1 SRGRSSAA
9 CTRRTRSTSRR
20 SPRTARWRLDTAR
33 GRPHVKG
40 MHTPTMNLP
49 DDPQPS
55 LLTFP
60 CVFPIKVMGRREV
73 GIAQTVSEIVLRHA
87 DDFHPETIEM
97 RSSKNGRYLS
107 LTVTINA
114 RSREQL
120 DALYS
125 ELSKHPMVMM
135 VL

>member
-1 SRGRSSAA
+1 LN
-9 CTRRTRSTSRR
+9 
-20 SPRTARWRLDTAR
+20 PE
-33 GRPHVKG
+33 
-40 MHTPTMNLP
+40 
-49 DDPQPS
+49 PQGES

-60 CVFPIKVMGRREV
+60 CVFPIKVMGRRED
-73 GIAQTVSEIVLRHA
+73 GFAQTVVEIVQRHA
-87 DDFHPETIEM
+87 ADFHAGTVEM
-97 RSSKNGRYLS
+97 RSSKNARYLS

-125 ELSKHPMVMM
+125 ELSTHPMVIM

>member
-1 SRGRSSAA
+1 MD
-9 CTRRTRSTSRR
+9 
-20 SPRTARWRLDTAR
+20 L
-33 GRPHVKG
+33 G
-40 MHTPTMNLP
+40 MNQR
-49 DDPQPS
+49 DDSENAS

-60 CVFPIKVMGRREV
+60 CVFPMKVMGRRED
-73 GIAQTVSEIVLRHA
+73 GFAQLVSEIVLRHA
-87 DDFHPETIEM
+87 ADFHPETIEM

-120 DALYS
+120 DRLYS
-125 ELSKHPMVMM
+125 ELSKHPLVMM

>member
-1 SRGRSSAA
+1 M
-9 CTRRTRSTSRR
+9 TDLNRTQE
-20 SPRTARWRLDTAR
+20 
-33 GRPHVKG
+33 
-40 MHTPTMNLP
+40 
-49 DDPQPS
+49 PQPS
-55 LLTFP
+55 LLRFP
-60 CVFPIKVMGRREV
+60 CEFPMKVMGRRSD
-73 GIAQTVSEIVLRHA
+73 GFAQLVADIVLRHA
-87 DDFHPETIEM
+87 EDFRPETIEM
-97 RSSKNGRYLS
+97 RSSKNARYLS

>member
-1 SRGRSSAA
+1 MD
-9 CTRRTRSTSRR
+9 
-20 SPRTARWRLDTAR
+20 P
-33 GRPHVKG
+33 
-40 MHTPTMNLP
+40 P
-49 DDPQPS
+49 DDRDKS

-60 CVFPIKVMGRREV
+60 CTFPIKVMGRRED
-73 GIAQTVSEIVLRHA
+73 GFAQVVSEVVLRHA
-87 DDFHPETIEM
+87 PDFDPATMEM
-97 RSSKNGRYLS
+97 RSSKQGRYLS

-125 ELSKHPMVMM
+125 ELSGHPMVIM

>member
-1 SRGRSSAA
+1 
-9 CTRRTRSTSRR
+9 
-20 SPRTARWRLDTAR
+20 
-33 GRPHVKG
+33 
-40 MHTPTMNLP
+40 MNLAMSQP
-49 DDPQPS
+49 EEEPPS

-60 CVFPIKVMGRREV
+60 CVFPIKVVGRRED
-73 GIAQTVSEIVLRHA
+73 GYAQTVSDIVVKHA
-87 DDFHPETIEM
+87 PDFHPDTIEM
-97 RSSKNGRYLS
+97 RASRNGRYLS

-125 ELSKHPMVMM
+125 ELSKHPLVMM

>member
-1 SRGRSSAA
+1 MAS
-9 CTRRTRSTSRR
+9 
-20 SPRTARWRLDTAR
+20 D
-33 GRPHVKG
+33 
-40 MHTPTMNLP
+40 LP
-49 DDPQPS
+49 DDNEVPKSDS

-60 CVFPIKVMGRREV
+60 TVFPMKVMGRRED
-73 GIAQTVSEIVLRHA
+73 GFAQTVSEIVQKHA
-87 DDFHPETIEM
+87 PDFHPSTIEM
-97 RSSKNGRYLS
+97 RTSKNGRYLS

-114 RSREQL
+114 KSREQL

>member
-1 SRGRSSAA
+1 
-9 CTRRTRSTSRR
+9 
-20 SPRTARWRLDTAR
+20 
-33 GRPHVKG
+33 
-40 MHTPTMNLP
+40 MQMTMSQ
-49 DDPQPS
+49 PQQPES

-60 CVFPIKVMGRREV
+60 CVFPIKVMGRRQDEF
-73 GIAQTVSEIVLRHA
+73 AQVITDIVLKHA
-87 DDFHPETIEM
+87 PDFHPETIEM
-97 RSSKNGRYLS
+97 RSSKQARYLS

-125 ELSKHPMVMM
+125 ELSKHPMVTM

>member
-1 SRGRSSAA
+1 M
-9 CTRRTRSTSRR
+9 
-20 SPRTARWRLDTAR
+20 D
-33 GRPHVKG
+33 RPH
-40 MHTPTMNLP
+40 
-49 DDPQPS
+49 DPES

-60 CVFPIKVMGRREV
+60 CVFPMKVMGRRED
-73 GIAQTVSEIVLRHA
+73 GFAQTVAEIVRRHA
-87 DDFHPETIEM
+87 ADFHPETIEM
-97 RSSKNGRYLS
+97 RASKNGRYLS
-107 LTVTINA
+107 LTVTLNA

>member
-1 SRGRSSAA
+1 M
-9 CTRRTRSTSRR
+9 TQ
-20 SPRTARWRLDTAR
+20 PQQ
-33 GRPHVKG
+33 
-40 MHTPTMNLP
+40 P
-49 DDPQPS
+49 DS

-60 CVFPIKVMGRREV
+60 CVFPIKVMGRRQDEF
-73 GIAQTVSEIVLRHA
+73 AQVITDIVLRHA
-87 DDFHPETIEM
+87 PDFHPETIEM
-97 RSSKNGRYLS
+97 RSSKQARYLS

-125 ELSKHPMVMM
+125 ELSKHPMVTM

>member
-1 SRGRSSAA
+1 MGM
-9 CTRRTRSTSRR
+9 
-20 SPRTARWRLDTAR
+20 D
-33 GRPHVKG
+33 RPEDSE
-40 MHTPTMNLP
+40 T
-49 DDPQPS
+49 PS

-60 CVFPIKVMGRREV
+60 CVFPMKVMGRRED
-73 GIAQTVSEIVLRHA
+73 GFAQTISDIVLRHA
-87 DDFHPETIEM
+87 ADFRPQTMAM
-97 RSSKNGRYLS
+97 RTSKNGRYLS

-125 ELSKHPMVMM
+125 ELSKHPLVMM